1 MEYIENNSD
10 TLSPEL
16 SCSFT
21 GTSSISFALANYLS
35 STPPVWVTIDA
46 NSGVLNISP
55 PDIASDTI
63 YEFYIDSTIAG
74 VSGPVH
80 KLIRL
85 TIKNW
90 IVSNWQQCIS
100 TSITTC
106 ANWNSGYSLN
116 SGAWMF
122 QTPPP
127 LVPPTPQATSSTSSS
142 SSQTSGSSTT
152 SSTSNTSS
160 NSKSNTKIIPFIK
173 NNTLC
178 L

>member
-1 MEYIENNSD
+1 MKSPNGYITKYLVQEINYHPDFQMVSSLAMNPLNPGTEDIVSDPGQTIEAVITHSVVPPSPDYSNHTVTYNPSASYTSDIYYQTSSKSMEYIENNSD

-85 TIKNW
+85 TIKN
-90 IVSNWQQCIS
+90 
-100 TSITTC
+100 
-106 ANWNSGYSLN
+106 
-116 SGAWMF
+116 
-122 QTPPP
+122 
-127 LVPPTPQATSSTSSS
+127 
-142 SSQTSGSSTT
+142 
-152 SSTSNTSS
+152 
-160 NSKSNTKIIPFIK
+160 
-173 NNTLC
+173 
-178 L
+178 